1 MDVVAV
7 PEGAAMNYRGVDY
20 TVVETTTR
28 GVWKWQFQIGDSVRS
43 GRTETRIELMA
54 RRRVQLQINHAL
66 SAGSPD
72 MPGNVQR
79 L

>member
-1 MDVVAV
+1 
-7 PEGAAMNYRGVDY
+7 MNYRGVDY

-43 GRTETRIELMA
+43 GKTETGLEFLA
-54 RRRVQLQINHAL
+54 RRRAQLQINHAL

-72 MPGNVQR
+72 MPRNLQR